1 MAKKKMSKKTKYTL
15 LGIGLVAAGA
25 GYLIAKHIKNSVAG
39 IGAVRYS
46 FPMMYRGYRIDYT
59 PIVKGKP
66 YLVYRVFEGRED
78 LMKLCRSVKEAKQ
91 YIDYWQDNHY
101 MKSSFK
107 EYRESLS

>member
-1 MAKKKMSKKTKYTL
+1 MAKKLSNKNQALLALGAAAAIGVFLYTRKKATL
-15 LGIGLVAAGA
+15 E
-25 GYLIAKHIKNSVAG
+25 G
-39 IGAVRYS
+39 IGAVRYN

-59 PIVKGKP
+59 PIVKRNP

-101 MKSSFK
+101 MKGSFK
-107 EYRESLS
+107 EYRESLL